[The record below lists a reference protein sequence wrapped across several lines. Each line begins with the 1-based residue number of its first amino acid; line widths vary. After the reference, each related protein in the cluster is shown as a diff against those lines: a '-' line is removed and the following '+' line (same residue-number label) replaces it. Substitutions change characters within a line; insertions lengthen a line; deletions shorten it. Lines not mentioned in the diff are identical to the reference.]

1 MGGWLAS
8 VRDKRRSILRVLN
21 SRDLVARLSEVGMV
35 KEDRALGLGGPGLQ
49 RVELGTQV
57 GTDDCP
63 EDILGVRSP
72 EEEQYVSGWEA
83 EELS

>member
-1 MGGWLAS
+1 M
-8 VRDKRRSILRVLN
+8 LN

-35 KEDRALGLGGPGLQ
+35 KEDRAVGLGGPGLQ

-57 GTDDCP
+57 GTEHCP

-72 EEEQYVSGWEA
+72 EKERYVSGWEG